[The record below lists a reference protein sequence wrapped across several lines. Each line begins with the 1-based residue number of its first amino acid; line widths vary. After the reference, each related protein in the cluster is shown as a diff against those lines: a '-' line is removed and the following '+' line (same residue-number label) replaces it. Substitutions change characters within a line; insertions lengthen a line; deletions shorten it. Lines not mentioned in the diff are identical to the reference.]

1 MTNQKSKQLSRRK
14 VLKQILGTGVCIPC
28 VQFLSLVPTSAQSRA
43 PEHPAA
49 SPSLSQEDD
58 KFLDDL
64 ENRNFQYFW
73 EQANPKTGLVKDRC
87 NVKINDQGIVA
98 SIAATGFGL
107 TALCLGQK
115 HGWIPLAAARERALT
130 TLRFLWKKLP
140 NHRGFYHLP
149 AIFPALGNLPV
160 GA

>member
-58 KFLDDL
+58 KFLSDL
-64 ENRNFQYFW
+64 ENRNLQYFW
-73 EQANPKTGLVKDRC
+73 AQANQNTGVSKDM
-87 NVKINDQGIVA
+87 
-98 SIAATGFGL
+98 
-107 TALCLGQK
+107 ALRR
-115 HGWIPLAAARERALT
+115 HHLT
-130 TLRFLWKKLP
+130 TTWLDPRIWVP
-140 NHRGFYHLP
+140 P
-149 AIFPALGNLPV
+149 VPLGSLQ
-160 GA
+160 